1 MPFILPW
8 RLALIRSLV
17 VLSLVLFSGR
27 VAAQAGEPAG
37 YRSAV
42 NEALSEYK
50 AGHFEEARALFAEAH
65 AIYPNARTLR
75 GLGMTAYELRRYRE
89 SIEYL
94 EDALGSPVKP
104 LDGRLRSETES
115 LLTRAYRF
123 VARLRLV
130 LTPTSTLVS
139 IDGHP
144 GIPAPDKPLLLEPG
158 LHQFEFSAEGHHAEK
173 RELDVKG
180 REIITWTI
188 QLATQPEPPP
198 AAPVAAAAA
207 PVVPPP
213 EQVAK
218 AAEPAPIE
226 TKPVTHTEP
235 AEQRRPLYKN
245 PWLWTGIALGVTAIA
260 VGVGIALSKDSTEER
275 GPVHTPTTPAG
286 GAIEALWGKR

>member
-1 MPFILPW
+1 MPFIPPS
-8 RLALIRSLV
+8 RLALIRSLM
-17 VLSLVLFSGR
+17 VLLLALATGR
-27 VAAQAGEPAG
+27 AAADASEPPG
-37 YRSAV
+37 YRSAI
-42 NEALSEYK
+42 NEALAEYK
-50 AGHFEEARALFAEAH
+50 ASHFEEARALFAEAH

-94 EDALGSPVKP
+94 EEALSSPVKP

-130 LTPTSTLVS
+130 LTPTSTLVGV
-139 IDGHP
+139 DGHP

-158 LHQFEFSAEGHHAEK
+158 LHRFEFSAEGHHTEK

-188 QLATQPEPPP
+188 QLASEPTPPP
-198 AAPVAAAAA
+198 PVTAPT

-218 AAEPAPIE
+218 AAEPAPVAP
-226 TKPVTHTEP
+226 TPVKHAEP
-235 AEQRRPLYKN
+235 ADRHRPLYKN
-245 PWLWTGIALGVTAIA
+245 PWLWTGIAVGVTAIA
-260 VGVGIALSKDSTEER
+260 VGVGLALSKDSTEER
-275 GPVHTPTTPAG
+275 GPVNTATTPAG